1 MRYLF
6 VMLLIV
12 LLTPLILRGCSDD
25 TDKKTE
31 DHVRKEQTDTIKKAD
46 EANQL
51 IQDATKKQQQEID
64 KNIQQ

>member
-6 VMLLIV
+6 VMLVIV

-25 TDKKTE
+25 EDKKVE
-31 DHVRKEQTDTIKKAD
+31 DHVWKEQTDTIKKAD

-51 IQDATKKQQQEID
+51 IQDAAKKQQQEID
-64 KNIQQ
+64 QQSQQ

>member
-6 VMLLIV
+6 VMLVIV
-12 LLTPLILRGCSDD
+12 LLTPLVMRGCLDD

-31 DHVRKEQTDTIKKAD
+31 NHVWKEQTDTIKKAD
-46 EANQL
+46 EASQL

>member
-6 VMLLIV
+6 VMLMIV

-25 TDKKTE
+25 EANKVE
-31 DHVRKEQTDTIKKAD
+31 DHVWKEQTDTIKKAD

-51 IQDATKKQQQEID
+51 IQDAAKNQQQEID
-64 KNIQQ
+64 QQTQ

>member
-6 VMLLIV
+6 VMLVIV

-25 TDKKTE
+25 EDKKVE
-31 DHVRKEQTDTIKKAD
+31 DHVWKEQTDTIKKAD

-51 IQDATKKQQQEID
+51 IQDAAKNQQQEID
-64 KNIQQ
+64 QQTQ